1 MRGHFTYAVFAG
13 ALALVSA
20 EALAAPCANPN
31 ALGVSRVMAV
41 DPRMMPVVGSH
52 DYGRTL
58 PLAPGEVVLTFDD
71 GPRPGYTH
79 QVLKALADEC
89 LRATFFAVGRQARAY
104 PHMVRQ
110 LRASGHTVGTHSQNH
125 PMRRLSPGQTANE
138 IDAGVAS
145 VGAALGGAPA
155 PFFRFPGL
163 YRSRAGEEH
172 LRRRGMMAW
181 SVDVDSKDY
190 TRASADTVLRQ
201 TLDGLQRRRGG
212 ILLMHDIQPKTARIL
227 PALIANLKSRGFR
240 VVHVVPRGQG
250 APELMARA
258 EATGADLASAPSGK
272 GFLLIFPEK
281 TARSRR

>member
-1 MRGHFTYAVFAG
+1 MRGLFTFAV
-13 ALALVSA
+13 
-20 EALAAPCANPN
+20 LAAVLMHGAAHAQCAKPG
-31 ALGVSRVMAV
+31 ALGVSRVMTV
-41 DPRMMPVVGSH
+41 DPRVMPVVGSH
-52 DYGRTL
+52 DYRRTL

-71 GPRPGYTH
+71 GPRPAYTS
-79 QVLKALADEC
+79 QVLKALSDEC
-89 LRATFFAVGRQARAY
+89 LRATFFVVGRQARAY
-104 PHMVRQ
+104 PQWVRH

-125 PMRRLSPGQTANE
+125 PMARLSPERTAAE

-145 VGAALGGAPA
+145 VGAALGTQPA

-163 YRSRAGEEH
+163 YRTRHGEEH
-172 LRRRGMMAW
+172 LRRRGLMAW

-250 APELMARA
+250 APEMMARA
-258 EATGADLASAPSGK
+258 QATSADVAAGE
-272 GFLLIFPEK
+272 GFLLIFPEA
-281 TARSRR
+281 TARARR